1 MSGDY
6 VKEDMVLEVQS
17 SDAYGRAAMPKFG
30 MALARS
36 TAAPHTTVGDDVE
49 FVSTFTAI

>member
-17 SDAYGRAAMPKFG
+17 SDAYGRAAMPNFG

-36 TAAPHTTVGDDVE
+36 TAARRTTVSDDVG
-49 FVSTFTAI
+49 FVSTITVI